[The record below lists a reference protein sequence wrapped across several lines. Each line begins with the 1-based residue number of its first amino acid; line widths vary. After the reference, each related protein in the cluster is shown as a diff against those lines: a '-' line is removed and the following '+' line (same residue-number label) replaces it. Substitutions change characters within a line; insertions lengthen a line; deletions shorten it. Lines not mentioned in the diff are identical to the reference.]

1 MISRWGIL
9 GWFGLV
15 LALLIPQVADS
26 VEIGFTVTPAKL
38 EIPIPPG
45 ASYNIPLTVHNPN
58 FDSVHVQAQMV
69 DFGVSANGSYE
80 FGRVGSPPYSLLKW
94 ASIRPREF
102 DVGPG
107 TSQQVQLTIQVPQ
120 TPGLSGEYA
129 GIVFFQSRPPRAPS
143 KGVAFSV
150 RIASKI
156 YETIPGTVKIDGA
169 ITKMT
174 ATSGGRG
181 ETYHV
186 LFKNTGNAHVYLRG
200 TLVIQKGNGTVE
212 QLQLANGD
220 LVERGG
226 ERTLEIVGK
235 RLDPGSYQAIAT
247 LDYGGKTNTGG
258 EIAFEVR

>member
-1 MISRWGIL
+1 MNSRWGIL
-9 GWFGLV
+9 GWLGLALV
-15 LALLIPQVADS
+15 LLIPQAADS
-26 VEIGFTVTPAKL
+26 VEVGFTVTPAKL
-38 EIPIPPG
+38 EIPIPAG
-45 ASYNIPLTVHNPN
+45 ASYNIPLTVHNPS
-58 FDSVHVQAQMV
+58 FDAVHIQATMV
-69 DFGVSANGSYE
+69 DFGVTSNGSYE
-80 FGRVGSPPYSLLKW
+80 FQRVGSRPYSLLKW
-94 ASIRPREF
+94 AAIRPREF
-102 DVGPG
+102 DLAPG
-107 TSQQVQLTIQVPQ
+107 TSQQVQLTVQVPQ

-156 YETIPGTVKIDGA
+156 YETIPGTVKIEGA

-174 ATSGGRG
+174 ATTGNRG
-181 ETYHV
+181 EAYHV

-200 TLVIQKGNGTVE
+200 TLVIQKGNGTVD
-212 QLQLANGD
+212 QLQLANGE

-226 ERTLEIVGK
+226 ERTLEIIGK

-247 LDYGGKTNTGG
+247 LDYGGKTDTGG